1 MEDIF
6 SPRVSK
12 EGKSVY
18 DCQVRHDERVSNV
31 RYLATAANWRIISA
45 LNR

>member
-18 DCQVRHDERVSNV
+18 NCQIRHDERASKL
-31 RYLATAANWRIISA
+31 RYLATAAKRRIISA
-45 LNR
+45 LNQ